1 MKILK
6 NISPIQK
13 INILKFLR
21 SLFNTKNNMSLTLE
35 ESMNE
40 SLGCE
45 EKLLKDRFL
54 IFTKYKKKSL

>member
-1 MKILK
+1 
-6 NISPIQK
+6 
-13 INILKFLR
+13 
-21 SLFNTKNNMSLTLE
+21 MSLTLE